1 MAASARFSPGD
12 LIHHRL
18 FDYRGVIVDV
28 DPRMM
33 LSDEWYETVARSRP
47 PKDQPWYRVLVHNS
61 ANETY
66 VAERNLE
73 LDASDEPVRHP
84 MVDAYFSAFS
94 DGRYISA
101 GRIN

>member
-1 MAASARFSPGD
+1 
-12 LIHHRL
+12 
-18 FDYRGVIVDV
+18 
-28 DPRMM
+28 MM

-73 LDASDEPVRHP
+73 LDASEEPVRHP
-84 MVDAYFSAFS
+84 MQFLQRRSLCICRAS
-94 DGRYISA
+94 
-101 GRIN
+101 

>member
-73 LDASDEPVRHP
+73 LDASEEPVQFLQRRSLCICR
-84 MVDAYFSAFS
+84 AS
-94 DGRYISA
+94 
-101 GRIN
+101 